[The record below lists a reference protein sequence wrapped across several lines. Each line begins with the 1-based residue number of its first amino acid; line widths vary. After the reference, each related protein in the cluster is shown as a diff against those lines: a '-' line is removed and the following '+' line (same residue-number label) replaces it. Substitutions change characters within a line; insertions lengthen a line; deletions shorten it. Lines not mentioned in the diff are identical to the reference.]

1 MNGGGR
7 GEAAMN
13 VRAGSLRVHVR
24 VRGRRAAAAAGVAAW
39 VLLLAACA
47 GTQPVRPADPSPAPS
62 TGQLAVPAPGTDL
75 SARRVELGIAPC
87 PGPGAGAVVPD
98 GLPSVPTPCLDGSGE
113 VDLSTLRGTPM
124 VVNMWATWCGP
135 CRQEAPYLA
144 AVAGQLD
151 GKVGF
156 LGVDVADPDPSA
168 ALEFAGA
175 QHWTYPHVAD
185 PERRFSAALGVA
197 GLPQTLLVD
206 TDGRVVHRHAGAIT
220 SSDQLRALVRDHL
233 GVG

>member
-1 MNGGGR
+1 MNGRAASIRAR
-7 GEAAMN
+7 GW
-13 VRAGSLRVHVR
+13 
-24 VRGRRAAAAAGVAAW
+24 RAAAAAGLAA
-39 VLLLAACA
+39 VLLALAACA
-47 GTQPVRPADPSPAPS
+47 GTQPVRASDPSPA
-62 TGQLAVPAPGTDL
+62 TAGDGRAAPAPGTDL
-75 SARRVELGIAPC
+75 SARRAELGIAPC
-87 PGPGAGAVVPD
+87 PAPGAGAAVPD
-98 GLPSVPTPCLDGSGE
+98 GLPAVSTPCLDGSGE
-113 VDLSTLRGTPM
+113 VDLSTLRGMPM

-144 AVAGQLD
+144 AVSSELD

-156 LGVDVADPDPSA
+156 VGVDVADPDQAA

-206 TDGRVVHRHAGAIT
+206 ADGRVVHRHAGAIT